1 MTANKRR
8 YFAMF
13 LSELDSEQINDLI
26 MQYGLHGLG
35 VYVALKELLFRT
47 ENNTFT
53 TDPKKIAFAIKE
65 NTDKT
70 REIITYLI
78 TESGLFF
85 VDDEGKHFYSNY
97 INENVQRMT
106 EISEKRRKAGK
117 KGARERWSNNY

>member
-1 MTANKRR
+1 MTVSKQR

-35 VYVALKELLFRT
+35 VYVALKEILFRT

-53 TDPKKIAFAIKE
+53 TDPKKVAFAIKE

-78 TESGLFF
+78 TESGLFS

-117 KGARERWSNNY
+117 KGARERWNNNY